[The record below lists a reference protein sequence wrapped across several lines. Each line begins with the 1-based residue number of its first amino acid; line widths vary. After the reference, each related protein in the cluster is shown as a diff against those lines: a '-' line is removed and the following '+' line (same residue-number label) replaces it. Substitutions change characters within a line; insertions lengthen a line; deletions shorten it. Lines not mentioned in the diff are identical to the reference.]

1 MIRKINGPTTKP
13 IAVPTTMHARAIAMA
28 LADAP
33 MAIPTTNHQTAKST
47 PTISA
52 ARMEMLNRSF
62 STLL

>member
-1 MIRKINGPTTKP
+1 
-13 IAVPTTMHARAIAMA
+13 MHARAIAMA